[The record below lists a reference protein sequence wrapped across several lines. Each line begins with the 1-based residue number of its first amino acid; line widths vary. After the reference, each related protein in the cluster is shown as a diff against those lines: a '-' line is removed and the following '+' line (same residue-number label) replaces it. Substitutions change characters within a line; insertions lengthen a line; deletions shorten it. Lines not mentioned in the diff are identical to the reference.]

1 MSFVV
6 LTDTSGN
13 LPSRRVAE
21 SGLEVIPF
29 TYTIDGQ
36 DYTCIDT
43 ESFDGDAFYDRIRG
57 GVTVT
62 TTQIRPNDYAEFFE
76 PYLKAGKDLIFVCM
90 SSGISGS
97 CNSAHIAADMLR
109 ETYPERCIEII
120 DTRGASLGEGIIALQ
135 AAQLR
140 DRGME
145 AQEAAAQLRSN
156 VERMFNVFTVDDLMH
171 LRRGGRLSNLSA
183 IVGTVL
189 QIKPLLKGNEEG
201 KIVAF
206 AKLRGRKKSIQAL
219 AQLYDKLAVQPQY
232 QTVGIAQAGCREDA
246 EYLAELLRRNR
257 PPREILTVEYEPVTG
272 SHVGPG
278 ALALFFLSVE
288 GVRSFGN
295 EGVTGGMKEAMAV
308 GEAALMGSLKLGEN
322 VVKTTLKKGSNAAA
336 TLSEKLRERRDK

>member
-6 LTDTSGN
+6 VTDTSGN
-13 LPSRRVAE
+13 LPSKTAAAC
-21 SGLEVIPF
+21 GLIVLPF
-29 TYTIDGQ
+29 VYIIDGKE
-36 DYTCIDT
+36 YTCTDT
-43 ESFDGDAFYDRIRG
+43 EAFDGDAFYERIRKG
-57 GVTVT
+57 LTVT
-62 TTQIRPNDYAEFFE
+62 TAQISPQQFAEAFE
-76 PYLKAGKDLIFVCM
+76 PCLKEGKDVLFISM

-97 CNSAHIAADMLR
+97 CSSAHIAAGMLAGD
-109 ETYPERCIEII
+109 YPERCIRVL
-120 DTRGASLGEGIIALQ
+120 DTRGASLGEGLIALQ

-140 DRGME
+140 DEGWE
-145 AQEAAAQLRSN
+145 VQAAAEELEKRI
-156 VERMFNVFTVDDLMH
+156 ERMFNVFTVDDLMH

-219 AQLYDKLAVQPQY
+219 ANLYAKLAVEPEK

-246 EYLAELLRRNR
+246 QYLEELLRLYC

-278 ALALFFLSVE
+278 ALALFFSAGE
-288 GVRSFGN
+288 GVRSYGN
-295 EGVTGGMKEAMAV
+295 EGVTGGLKEAMAV
-308 GEAALMGSLKLGEN
+308 GENALRGALKMGESVAKSTLKAGENAAAKLGE
-322 VVKTTLKKGSNAAA
+322 
-336 TLSEKLRERRDK
+336 ELRDRLDR